1 MKDEK
6 RAADDAEQLTLDALF
21 AAQRFIENGIE
32 FGYIKMPSMEIDD
45 AHQTLPLVQKALAAY
60 QAALSSRADGGKG
73 SSDAARI
80 DWLEQEDEMGFY
92 YNIDHISANINGG
105 FNGFKTLREAI
116 DAAIAGEKK

>member
-1 MKDEK
+1 MSDNEKRDERSDAA
-6 RAADDAEQLTLDALF
+6 RAADDAERERFEAWAGPHGYNLTKFDGQYAYQNTHDA
-21 AAQRFIENGIE
+21 REGW
-32 FGYIKMPSMEIDD
+32 
-45 AHQTLPLVQKALAAY
+45 
-60 QAALSSRADGGKG
+60 QAALSARADGG
-73 SSDAARI
+73 SDTRDAERV